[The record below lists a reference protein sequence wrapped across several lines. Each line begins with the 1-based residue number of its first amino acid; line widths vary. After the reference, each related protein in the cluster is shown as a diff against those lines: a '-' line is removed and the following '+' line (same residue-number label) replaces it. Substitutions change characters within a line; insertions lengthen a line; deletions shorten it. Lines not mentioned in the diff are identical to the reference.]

1 MCQLLLPCWSG
12 AEVGHGGSP
21 LPSPHV
27 SLIQKREPTPAR
39 LNGLQLHLV
48 PTWQGWPPSSL
59 PTPSLK
65 LKVGLEPMGGWNK
78 ANAAPLPA
86 KISIWK
92 ASLQL
97 GPSPLMLGWGRE
109 SWDLSQ
115 THLLLPKPE
124 SWGVGRTA
132 EAQGGSRDILG
143 LIHIGEFTKLGVETS
158 LVVQWLGLQAPNA
171 EDLGSI
177 PIQGTRPPHAAT
189 KKSCRWLLKTP
200 CVAAKTWYSPNK

>member
-1 MCQLLLPCWSG
+1 MIYVSAVITMLERGWSG
-12 AEVGHGGSP
+12 PWGFPSP
-21 LPSPHV
+21 L
-27 SLIQKREPTPAR
+27 TAR
-39 LNGLQLHLV
+39 LPHPEERADPCQAQ
-48 PTWQGWPPSSL
+48 WAAAPSGADVAGVASPSGL

-78 ANAAPLPA
+78 ATAAPLPA

-115 THLLLPKPE
+115 TRLLLPKPE
-124 SWGVGRTA
+124 SWGVGRTV

-158 LVVQWLGLQAPNA
+158 WVVQWLGLQAPDA
-171 EDLGSI
+171 EDI